1 MVVTFQSTAIR
12 RKLIGGQR
20 IRTDMPERF
29 FQDIRLTLAQM
40 KLVLRREKY
49 CCIVIGNPVYNG
61 KSWELN
67 KYIKK
72 RL

>member
-1 MVVTFQSTAIR
+1 MVVRFQSTAIR

-40 KLVLRREKY
+40 KLVLCREKLLY
-49 CCIVIGNPVYNG
+49 CYW
-61 KSWELN
+61 KSGIQW
-67 KYIKK
+67 
-72 RL
+72 